1 MSKGI
6 SPAPIPRDRSK
17 AVRKWLD
24 SCCKWMVRR
33 ELGHRRECRNCGGKE
48 AREGR
53 GDTEEVLAAA
63 FDVGA
68 ADAVVVVVG
77 GGGGGGGRDN
87 VVVVATVAVVD
98 DIAVLVAIAVVL
110 VVVAVAGAVVVVVVV
125 VVAAVVP
132 VNVVVLRFPSLQP
145 VLLSSPMLFLFS
157 VRGVQGDDIFP
168 VIGVAVRSVW
178 LVTVASSPFP
188 HY

>member
-6 SPAPIPRDRSK
+6 SPAPIPRDRSEG
-17 AVRKWLD
+17 VRKWLD
-24 SCCKWMVRR
+24 SCGKWLVRR

-48 AREGR
+48 AREDR
-53 GDTEEVLAAA
+53 EDTEEVLAAA
-63 FDVGA
+63 YNVGA
-68 ADAVVVVVG
+68 VAAVVVDVG
-77 GGGGGGGRDN
+77 GGGRGN
-87 VVVVATVAVVD
+87 VVVVAVVD

-110 VVVAVAGAVVVVVVV
+110 VVVAAAVVVVVVV
-125 VVAAVVP
+125 PVVP
-132 VNVVVLRFPSLQP
+132 VNVVALRFPSLQP

-157 VRGVQGDDIFP
+157 VRGVQDDDIFP
-168 VIGVAVRSVW
+168 VIDVAVRSVW

>member
-1 MSKGI
+1 MSKGV

-17 AVRKWLD
+17 GVRKWLD
-24 SCCKWMVRR
+24 SCGKGLVRR
-33 ELGHRRECRNCGGKE
+33 GLGHRRGCRKGGGKG

-53 GDTEEVLAAA
+53 GDTEAVLVAA
-63 FDVGA
+63 FDVG
-68 ADAVVVVVG
+68 VVVVDVV
-77 GGGGGGGRDN
+77 GGGRDN
-87 VVVVATVAVVD
+87 VFVVAAVAVVD

-110 VVVAVAGAVVVVVVV
+110 VVVAAAVVVVVVV
-125 VVAAVVP
+125 VVV
-132 VNVVVLRFPSLQP
+132 VNVVALRFPSLQP
-145 VLLSSPMLFLFS
+145 VLLSSPMFFLFS
-157 VRGVQGDDIFP
+157 VRGIQDDDIFP

>member
-6 SPAPIPRDRSK
+6 SPAPIPRDRSEG
-17 AVRKWLD
+17 VRKWLD
-24 SCCKWMVRR
+24 SCGKWLVRR

-63 FDVGA
+63 YNVGA
-68 ADAVVVVVG
+68 VVDV
-77 GGGGGGGRDN
+77 GGRDN
-87 VVVVATVAVVD
+87 VVVVAAVAVVD

-110 VVVAVAGAVVVVVVV
+110 VVVAAAVVVVVVV
-125 VVAAVVP
+125 PVVP
-132 VNVVVLRFPSLQP
+132 VNVVALRFPSLQP
-145 VLLSSPMLFLFS
+145 VLLSSPMFFLFS
-157 VRGVQGDDIFP
+157 VRGIQDDDIFP